1 MGFRI
6 GSANNYCS
14 FFRLPFLLF
23 FFPTT
28 ISAEVNK
35 RAPRVLSSWGR
46 SKEETRSYPFP
57 LDLQKAGTFAR
68 ELDFLT
74 NLLRYFR
81 HKRETEF
88 GGEEEAMAAR
98 YWCHMCSQMVNP
110 PVIEAEIK
118 CPFCQ
123 SGFVEEMS
131 GELNDGSSGSSI
143 REVQDSE
150 IDFGTDRALSQW
162 GPILLGMMSNPRRR
176 RRFRRTELGLDND
189 AFDSIIRRR
198 RRSSAAILQLLQGIR
213 EGINTEDESSERNQ
227 FNTAFNF
234 IQNNTSPSG
243 TGDNFVGTGLAHL
256 LEHLADNDPTRHG
269 SLPARKEAVESL
281 PTVKI
286 CETLQCSVCL
296 DEFEK
301 GSEAKEMPCKHK
313 FHVGCIVPWL
323 ELHSSC
329 PVCRYEL
336 PPDDEVKAD
345 LLRPRTRSV
354 EINRSDVEE
363 DARNTSGNE
372 RRFSFGWRFSGLF
385 SSSASSSSG
394 SAASGSSQLN
404 ENSNS
409 G

>member
-14 FFRLPFLLF
+14 FFRLPFL
-23 FFPTT
+23 
-28 ISAEVNK
+28 
-35 RAPRVLSSWGR
+35 SSFLLLP
-46 SKEETRSYPFP
+46 PF
-57 LDLQKAGTFAR
+57 LQRNERQSLVEK
-68 ELDFLT
+68 
-74 NLLRYFR
+74 
-81 HKRETEF
+81 
-88 GGEEEAMAAR
+88 EEAMAAR

-131 GELNDGSSGSSI
+131 GELNDGSSI

-162 GPILLGMMSNPRRR
+162 GPILLGMMSNP
-176 RRFRRTELGLDND
+176 
-189 AFDSIIRRR
+189 RR

-227 FNTAFNF
+227 FNTAFN
-234 IQNNTSPSG
+234 IIRSNTSPSG

-256 LEHLADNDPTRHG
+256 LEHLADHDPTRHG

-286 CETLQCSVCL
+286 CEPLQCSVCL

-336 PPDDEVKAD
+336 PPDDEVKTD
-345 LLRPRTRSV
+345 LLRPRTISV
-354 EINRSDVEE
+354 ETNRSDVEE

>member
-1 MGFRI
+1 MQHDGE
-6 GSANNYCS
+6 AD
-14 FFRLPFLLF
+14 
-23 FFPTT
+23 
-28 ISAEVNK
+28 
-35 RAPRVLSSWGR
+35 
-46 SKEETRSYPFP
+46 
-57 LDLQKAGTFAR
+57 LDR
-68 ELDFLT
+68 E
-74 NLLRYFR
+74 
-81 HKRETEF
+81 
-88 GGEEEAMAAR
+88 
-98 YWCHMCSQMVNP
+98 
-110 PVIEAEIK
+110 
-118 CPFCQ
+118 
-123 SGFVEEMS
+123 
-131 GELNDGSSGSSI
+131 
-143 REVQDSE
+143 
-150 IDFGTDRALSQW
+150 
-162 GPILLGMMSNPRRR
+162 
-176 RRFRRTELGLDND
+176 
-189 AFDSIIRRR
+189 FDSIIRRR

-213 EGINTEDESSERNQ
+213 EGINTEDESSER
-227 FNTAFNF
+227 
-234 IQNNTSPSG
+234 

-336 PPDDEVKAD
+336 PPDDE
-345 LLRPRTRSV
+345 
-354 EINRSDVEE
+354 
-363 DARNTSGNE
+363 
-372 RRFSFGWRFSGLF
+372 RFSGLF

-394 SAASGSSQLN
+394 SAASGSSQVN

>member
-1 MGFRI
+1 MVCFRNERQ
-6 GSANNYCS
+6 S
-14 FFRLPFLLF
+14 LV
-23 FFPTT
+23 
-28 ISAEVNK
+28 EK
-35 RAPRVLSSWGR
+35 
-46 SKEETRSYPFP
+46 
-57 LDLQKAGTFAR
+57 
-68 ELDFLT
+68 
-74 NLLRYFR
+74 
-81 HKRETEF
+81 
-88 GGEEEAMAAR
+88 EEAMAAR
-98 YWCHMCSQMVNP
+98 YWCHMCSLMVNP

-131 GELNDGSSGSSI
+131 GELNDGSSI

-189 AFDSIIRRR
+189 AVDITAADVDGNDSILDSHRHHHHNRRRHRHMQHDGEVDLDREFDSIIRRR

-227 FNTAFNF
+227 FNTAFN
-234 IQNNTSPSG
+234 IIRSNTSPSG

-256 LEHLADNDPTRHG
+256 LEHLADNDPIRHG
-269 SLPARKEAVESL
+269 SLPSRKEAVESL

-286 CETLQCSVCL
+286 CEPLQCSICL

-336 PPDDEVKAD
+336 PPDDEVKPD

-354 EINRSDVEE
+354 ETNRSDVEE

>member
-6 GSANNYCS
+6 G
-14 FFRLPFLLF
+14 
-23 FFPTT
+23 
-28 ISAEVNK
+28 
-35 RAPRVLSSWGR
+35 VLSSWGR

-74 NLLRYFR
+74 NLLRWELSKFSSCFLR
-81 HKRETEF
+81 SSSGLFQKRETEF

-131 GELNDGSSGSSI
+131 GELNDGSSSSSI

-162 GPILLGMMSNPRRR
+162 GPILLGMMSNP
-176 RRFRRTELGLDND
+176 
-189 AFDSIIRRR
+189 RR

>member
-1 MGFRI
+1 MI
-6 GSANNYCS
+6 
-14 FFRLPFLLF
+14 LL
-23 FFPTT
+23 
-28 ISAEVNK
+28 
-35 RAPRVLSSWGR
+35 
-46 SKEETRSYPFP
+46 
-57 LDLQKAGTFAR
+57 
-68 ELDFLT
+68 
-74 NLLRYFR
+74 
-81 HKRETEF
+81 KRETEF

-131 GELNDGSSGSSI
+131 GELNDGSSSSSI

-189 AFDSIIRRR
+189 AVNITAAADVDGNDSIVDSHHHHHHNRRRHRHMQHDGEADLDREFDSIIRRR

>member
-14 FFRLPFLLF
+14 FSP
-23 FFPTT
+23 
-28 ISAEVNK
+28 
-35 RAPRVLSSWGR
+35 PRVLSSWGR

-118 CPFCQ
+118 CPFCH

-131 GELNDGSSGSSI
+131 GELNDGGSGSSI

-234 IQNNTSPSG
+234 IRNNTSPSG
-243 TGDNFVGTGLAHL
+243 SGDNFVGTGLAHL

-404 ENSNS
+404 ENSN
-409 G
+409 